1 MIKICKQ
8 NQKSIIK
15 NLYDGKF
22 DNIAVS
28 NTNFADDIILTM
40 HEMGILDCLST
51 AIEDKR
57 ADNITIPFDL
67 IITLSIAAK
76 MKTKTS
82 LTDIP
87 FAITDHRV
95 LAKLGYNIVDT
106 KGNLKSEIMR
116 ESSLRFLLGK
126 YTSNE
131 LFSSYNNTVQ
141 NYIMPKLNIIPN
153 IHILDCTEISVNLK
167 NENYEESAVCINK
180 YGDVARGY
188 KLATLRGLNNDNGII
203 EEICFGS
210 LNVHDFK
217 LCKDMLHNTT
227 VLKPGDILVYDRG
240 FLDRDIINFL
250 KTERGVDIYIPLK
263 RNMDIYQMAVSTAK
277 FENKWEQ
284 HPTRAKQK
292 IAFVERLSNFW
303 ESDNPKKDVP
313 INAVVSWDPESDN
326 YFVFITTDIT
336 VTGKQIIKTY
346 ELRPEIEEDYRQL
359 KDFWKLEDF
368 KSTKLNMIAFHI
380 ITTLFGYLFFQLY
393 ITTSKGKKY
402 AHKSLPIILKNY
414 QSYAMPYLIFYVDN
428 EFGILNITDFAKIYS
443 LCNESVQKKL
453 NHVFSA

>member
-8 NQKSIIK
+8 NQKSIIE
-15 NLYDGKF
+15 NLYNGKF

-106 KGNLKSEIMR
+106 EGNLKSEIMR

-167 NENYEESAVCINK
+167 NENYEKSAVCINK

-203 EEICFGS
+203 EEIRFGS

-284 HPTRAKQK
+284 HPTRAEQK

-393 ITTSKGKKY
+393 ITTPKGKKY

>member
-8 NQKSIIK
+8 NQKSIIE
-15 NLYDGKF
+15 NLHNGKF

-67 IITLSIAAK
+67 IITLSIASK

-106 KGNLKSEIMR
+106 EGNLKSEIMR

-210 LNVHDFK
+210 LNIHDFK

-284 HPTRAKQK
+284 HPTRAEQK
-292 IAFVERLSNFW
+292 IAFVEKLSNFW

-393 ITTSKGKKY
+393 ITTPKGKKY

-453 NHVFSA
+453 NHIFSA